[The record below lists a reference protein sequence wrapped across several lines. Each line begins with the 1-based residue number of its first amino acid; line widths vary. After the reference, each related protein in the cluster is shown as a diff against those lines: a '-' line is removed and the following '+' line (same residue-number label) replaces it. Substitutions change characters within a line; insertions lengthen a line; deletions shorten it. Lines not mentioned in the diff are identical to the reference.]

1 MLPLRSLG
9 IERMTRYNG
18 FMSDFIPVKLEGV
31 VAEEVGQPRN
41 DGTRGSALYKVPIKL
56 SANPPI
62 EWAELFEEAWRNPSS
77 FTLRHRP
84 SIASV
89 VGNRVILDGTTLEEV
104 EEIHAQTLKN
114 AVAEAN
120 RGYEEYLRR
129 EREGEAQ
136 EGRRREEH
144 QKHIQDLAKRIKFD

>member
-1 MLPLRSLG
+1 M
-9 IERMTRYNG
+9 RYNIS
-18 FMSDFIPVKLEGV
+18 MSDFTPIKLEGII
-31 VAEEVGQPRN
+31 AEDVGQPRN

-84 SIASV
+84 RIASV
-89 VGNRVILDGTTLEEV
+89 VGDRIILDGTTLEEV
-104 EEIHAQTLKN
+104 EEVHVQTLKN

-120 RGYEEYLRR
+120 QSYEEYLRR
-129 EREGEAQ
+129 EREREAQ
-136 EGRRREEH
+136 ERGRSEEH
-144 QKHIQDLAKRIKFD
+144 QKHVRDAANRIKFD